1 MLLNK
6 KKNKRGQYV
15 SPLFKDKQSKCLSA
29 DRFGES
35 HYAKPCGI
43 HTIVNFT
50 KGEID
55 ETATN
60 IGFPY
65 CQSVYYCIRA
75 VRSIK

>member
-1 MLLNK
+1 
-6 KKNKRGQYV
+6 
-15 SPLFKDKQSKCLSA
+15 LSA

-65 CQSVYYCIRA
+65 WQSGYYSIRA